1 MSGIFR
7 TFAAAFIKTWYMNTD
22 FDDREFQLWNDIQ
35 AQKDP
40 EGAEF
45 RRKQREKSRK
55 RREMK
60 EWVDTCVG
68 WLIKGIIAIL
78 GAIGTAAIGYLV
90 ERWLSEHIK

>member
-1 MSGIFR
+1 
-7 TFAAAFIKTWYMNTD
+7 MNTD

-60 EWVDTCVG
+60 KWVDTCVG

>member
-1 MSGIFR
+1 
-7 TFAAAFIKTWYMNTD
+7 
-22 FDDREFQLWNDIQ
+22 
-35 AQKDP
+35 
-40 EGAEF
+40 
-45 RRKQREKSRK
+45 
-55 RREMK
+55 MK